1 MGATVAEAKERVSLP
16 EFYSWMK
23 YRSLR
28 GSLHTGMRLEEG
40 FALLAALYVNRT
52 RTPEGDATPRDF
64 MPHNPPP
71 EPTVEEAM
79 RAWG

>member
-1 MGATVAEAKERVSLP
+1 
-16 EFYSWMK
+16 MK

-28 GSLHTGMRLEEG
+28 GSLHAGMRLEEG

-52 RTPEGDATPRDF
+52 RMPEGDAATIRDF

-71 EPTVEEAM
+71 EPTVEDAM
-79 RAWG
+79 KAWG